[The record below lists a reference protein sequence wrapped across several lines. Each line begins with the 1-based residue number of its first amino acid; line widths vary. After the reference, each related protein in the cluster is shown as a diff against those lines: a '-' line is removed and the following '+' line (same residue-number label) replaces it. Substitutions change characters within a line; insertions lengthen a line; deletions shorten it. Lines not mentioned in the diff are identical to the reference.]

1 LGPKPFFFSF
11 FFSFFTFFRKGG
23 QTTPVAHGR
32 SKKKKGFGP
41 QGGGSA
47 NPLAKSQNG
56 GGQPLLEFLFIYF
69 LSP

>member
-1 LGPKPFFFSF
+1 M
-11 FFSFFTFFRKGG
+11 G
-23 QTTPVAHGR
+23 QQ
-32 SKKKKGFGP
+32 KKKKGFGP